1 MGIYVTDMPPPMTP
15 IPGSRLSPQR
25 AEVAAVYRRRR
36 RLALSLATLALLTLA
51 LLMVHGGRYYLL
63 DSAARFAHPHDRA
76 LRPSGVWG
84 HGVGIVATLVMLMNF
99 LYPLRKRAHWMGRMG
114 SVPMWLIF
122 HVSVGLMTPLV
133 ILFHAAFR
141 FNNLIATFTYGSLLV
156 VVATG
161 LIGRYIYSMVPGT
174 SGLRRGELQ
183 DLQQSWAET
192 VAGVRTDLGES
203 ATPEWLGRLLAPPV
217 PARETSALR
226 AFRAVLGW
234 PGSSLRARAGAR
246 SLAHRLP
253 RDRGRDLRTAVGQ
266 MVRLRLQIEFFGG
279 IKRLLATWRFGHSL
293 LAFFLVVVIIV
304 HVAVS
309 VAFGYRWIF

>member
-1 MGIYVTDMPPPMTP
+1 MGSRVTDTQTP
-15 IPGSRLSPQR
+15 KKSALPSQPSPHA

-36 RLALSLATLALLTLA
+36 NLALLLAALALLTLTA
-51 LLMVHGGRYYLL
+51 LAYRGGRYYTL
-63 DSAARFAHPHDRA
+63 DPGGRFAHPQDRT

-99 LYPLRKRAHWMGRMG
+99 LYPLRKRAQWMGRTG

-141 FNNLIATFTYGSLLV
+141 FNNLIATFSYGSLIV
-156 VVATG
+156 VVVTG

-183 DLQQSWAET
+183 DLQRSWVET

-203 ATPEWLGRLLAPPV
+203 ASPEWLERLLTPPI
-217 PARETSALR
+217 PARETSAAR
-226 AFRAVLGW
+226 AFRAVLEW
-234 PGSSLRARAGAR
+234 PGSALRARSGAR
-246 SLAHRLP
+246 SLARRLP
-253 RDRGRDLRTAVGQ
+253 HDRGRDLTTAVGQ

>member
-1 MGIYVTDMPPPMTP
+1 LTDSRAAGDSRPAPAGI
-15 IPGSRLSPQR
+15 SPH
-25 AEVAAVYRRRR
+25 AADIAAILRRRR
-36 RLALSLATLALLTLA
+36 RLAAGLAALALLTLA
-51 LLMVHGGRYYLL
+51 LLAYRGGGYYLL
-63 DSAARFAHPHDRA
+63 DPGARLAHPHDRA

-99 LYPLRKRAHWMGRMG
+99 LYPLRKRAIWMSRMG

-141 FNNLIATFTYGSLLV
+141 FNNLIATFTYGSLV
-156 VVATG
+156 VVVVTG

-174 SGLRRGELQ
+174 SGLKRGELT
-183 DLQQSWAET
+183 DLQRSWQET
-192 VAGVRTDLGES
+192 IAGVRADLGEAS
-203 ATPEWLGRLLAPPV
+203 PPQWLDRLLVPPI
-217 PARETSALR
+217 PAREASAGR
-226 AFRAVLGW
+226 AFRAVLAW
-234 PGSSLRARAGAR
+234 PGSAFRARAGAR
-246 SLAHRLP
+246 SLAGRLP
-253 RDRGRDLRTAVGQ
+253 HERGRALTTAVGQ

-293 LAFFLVVVIIV
+293 LALFLVVVIIA

-309 VAFGYRWIF
+309 IAFGYRWIF